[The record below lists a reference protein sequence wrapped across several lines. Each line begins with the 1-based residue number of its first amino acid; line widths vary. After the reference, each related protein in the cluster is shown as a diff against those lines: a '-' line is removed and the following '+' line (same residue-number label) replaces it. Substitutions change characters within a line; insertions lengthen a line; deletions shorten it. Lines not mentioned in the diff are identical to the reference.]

1 MLITNSYR
9 KLERI
14 IAGFVS
20 LIALA
25 YLVEVNL
32 VNVDWAAAGIGWV
45 DPNIPNTSMLV
56 ILSILGAVIMPHNL
70 FLHSEIIQS
79 RQFNTQ
85 DPAIMKRQ
93 LRYEFLDTL
102 LSMGIGWMIN
112 SAMII
117 LAAAVFFAHGI
128 EVTELEQAEG
138 VVATTHWTRSGY
150 YFCDSIVI
158 CRFCLICYGRYGGG
172 KYLCRNVWRVL

>member
-1 MLITNSYR
+1 M
-9 KLERI
+9 
-14 IAGFVS
+14 
-20 LIALA
+20 
-25 YLVEVNL
+25 

-45 DPNIPNTSMLV
+45 DPKVPNGSMLV

-85 DPAIMKRQ
+85 DPSVMKRQ

-112 SAMII
+112 SAMIL

-128 EVTELEQAEG
+128 EVTELEQAEELL
-138 VVATTHWTRSGY
+138 RP
-150 YFCDSIVI
+150 
-158 CRFCLICYGRYGGG
+158 LIGPAAGTIFAIALLFAGFASFCYGRHGRGEYF
-172 KYLCRNVWRVL
+172 CRYVW